1 MTISLTG
8 KLRREFERTRKAGI
22 IPLAAYREGERLAE
36 EIKPVDQLI
45 REGHSPV
52 HALYLNVHNLISL
65 FVEEVT
71 VLSMFNGAYSTLAKA
86 QDMYAH
92 GYPPMS
98 PITVSYYGCWT
109 IYDLP
114 IGKDDETL
122 GGCFAGLSDLLELD
136 ALQIE
141 AARNLCQSRMGIY
154 EVLGASGA
162 GLRLR
167 ELGTDRKL
175 EAVITSGFKGRAGD
189 LILIRLVPPVPECA
203 LPWVGMTTPY
213 VLVGCREG
221 DWLEYFKRHQILPGT
236 VGCEERLR
244 RHLKVGTDQFYWSEF
259 VFWGYVNFRSD
270 VIFLA
275 GFPDQRHT
283 QPAHSSFDST
293 TLDLRRVAAQVA

>member
-1 MTISLTG
+1 MAGISER
-8 KLRREFERTRKAGI
+8 LRREFKRARKAGI
-22 IPLAAYREGERLAE
+22 ISLAACREGERKGE
-36 EIKPVDQLI
+36 EIKTVDQLI
-45 REGHSPV
+45 REGYDPV
-52 HALYLNVHNLISL
+52 HALYLNVNNLISL
-65 FVEEVT
+65 FAEQVT
-71 VLSMFNGAYSTLAKA
+71 VLPMFHRAHSILLKT
-86 QDMYAH
+86 QDMYTP

-122 GGCFAGLSDLLELD
+122 GGCFAALSDLLELD

-167 ELGTDRKL
+167 ELVTDRKF
-175 EAVITSGFKGRAGD
+175 EAVIPSGFKGRAGD
-189 LILIRLVPPVPECA
+189 LILIRLLPPVPECG

-236 VGCEERLR
+236 VGCQERLR

-270 VIFLA
+270 AIFLA
-275 GFPDQRHT
+275 GFPDQPHT
-283 QPAHSSFDST
+283 QPAHNSFDPT
-293 TLDLRRVAAQVA
+293 TLDLRRVAAQMA

>member
-1 MTISLTG
+1 
-8 KLRREFERTRKAGI
+8 
-22 IPLAAYREGERLAE
+22 
-36 EIKPVDQLI
+36 
-45 REGHSPV
+45 
-52 HALYLNVHNLISL
+52 
-65 FVEEVT
+65 
-71 VLSMFNGAYSTLAKA
+71 
-86 QDMYAH
+86 
-92 GYPPMS
+92 
-98 PITVSYYGCWT
+98 
-109 IYDLP
+109 
-114 IGKDDETL
+114 
-122 GGCFAGLSDLLELD
+122 
-136 ALQIE
+136 
-141 AARNLCQSRMGIY
+141 MGIY

-167 ELGTDRKL
+167 ELVTDRKL

-189 LILIRLVPPVPECA
+189 LILIRLLPPVPECG

-270 VIFLA
+270 AIFLA

-293 TLDLRRVAAQVA
+293 TLDLRRVAAQMA